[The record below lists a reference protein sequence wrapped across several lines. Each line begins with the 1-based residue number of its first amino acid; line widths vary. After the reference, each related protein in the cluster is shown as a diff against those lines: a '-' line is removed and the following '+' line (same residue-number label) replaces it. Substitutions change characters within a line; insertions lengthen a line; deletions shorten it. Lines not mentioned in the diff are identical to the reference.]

1 VNERRQA
8 FIRAHTRLAQTPFAP
23 EIRIHMADE
32 ATPLWE
38 KTEAEMDRIGLPPP
52 FWAFPWAGG
61 QALARYILDH
71 PALFAGRRVLDFAA
85 GSGLVA
91 IAAAK
96 CGASEVTACDID
108 AFAIAAMETN
118 AAENGVRI
126 EARLADL
133 VGIDEGWDIVLAGDV
148 SYERD
153 MAARVTDW
161 LARLARRGA
170 HVLIGDPGRAYLAR
184 DLLEPIAEYEVPVIR
199 DIEDADVKRTRVW
212 RFRARQG
219 SA

>member
-1 VNERRQA
+1 
-8 FIRAHTRLAQTPFAP
+8 
-23 EIRIHMADE
+23 MADE
-32 ATPLWE
+32 ATTLWE
-38 KTEAEMDRIGLPPP
+38 KTETEMECIGLPPP

-61 QALARYILDH
+61 QALARHILDH
-71 PALFAGRRVLDFAA
+71 PALFEGRRVLDFAA

-108 AFAIAAMETN
+108 AFAIAAMKIN

-126 EARLADL
+126 DARLADL

-170 HVLIGDPGRAYLAR
+170 HVLIGDPGRTYLAR
-184 DLLEPIAEYEVPVIR
+184 DLLEPIAEYDVPVIR

-212 RFRARQG
+212 RFRTRQD